1 MDNYVSQEDMFYY
14 YYQKY
19 FNKNNHKNEYDFIIE
34 EIQKIENAENEYK
47 YLCSLD
53 EKVIFEK
60 IKKDD
65 YRGFKKEDFNQLS
78 NEVIKNVIR
87 SFLNHKYVQLR
98 NISGINKN
106 YLQYKLKH
114 FESIYKLKIDRIHDN
129 NRVKNQYEDIF
140 KGDDNANFLIFKT
153 YAEKHIIDFYADYSF
168 LFQKMKSKTENRLH
182 NVKHLDF
189 MMWLKNHNY
198 ISEKV
203 YDDFIKKGTFSKKY
217 NSAQRENNYNNILND
232 LLK

>member
-1 MDNYVSQEDMFYY
+1 MFYY

-34 EIQKIENAENEYK
+34 EIQRIENAENEYK
-47 YLCSLD
+47 KLCSLD
-53 EKVIFEK
+53 KKTLFEVIKRE
-60 IKKDD
+60 D
-65 YRGFKKEDFNQLS
+65 YRGFKTKDFNQCS
-78 NEVIKNVIR
+78 TSIIDHVVK
-87 SFLNHKYVQLR
+87 SFLNQKYVQLR
-98 NISGINKN
+98 NVSGINKN

-114 FESIYKLKIDRIHDN
+114 FESIYKLKIDKIHDN

-140 KGDDNANFLIFKT
+140 KGDDNTNFLIFKT
-153 YAEKHIIDFYADYSF
+153 YAEKHIIDFYADFSF
-168 LFQKMKSKTENRLH
+168 IFQRMIKEERLH
-182 NVKHLDF
+182 KIKHFDF
-189 MMWLKNHNY
+189 MNWLKTSDY

-203 YDDFIKKGTFSKKY
+203 YDDFIKKGTFSTKY